1 MKNDVRQK
9 SMWCTKVDH
18 VQLGHRS
25 SSAQSGNQLKPGL
38 FGSFSSPGH
47 MDVTRPKEIHQFAY
61 CRRRLLALTYK
72 SSAAAALHAVNNRPE
87 AGGARK
93 LEQRGDMAANH
104 LSKILSIS
112 Q

>member
-1 MKNDVRQK
+1 MSSLDIAAAQLNQGTSLSRGFLVR
-9 SMWCTKVDH
+9 
-18 VQLGHRS
+18 
-25 SSAQSGNQLKPGL
+25 SAA
-38 FGSFSSPGH
+38 PGH